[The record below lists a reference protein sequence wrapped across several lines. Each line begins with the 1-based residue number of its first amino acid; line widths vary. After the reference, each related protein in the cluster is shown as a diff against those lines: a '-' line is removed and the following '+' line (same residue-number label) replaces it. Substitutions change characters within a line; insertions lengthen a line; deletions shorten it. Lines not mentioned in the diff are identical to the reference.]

1 MLVEMVVGV
10 QLVVMKVERVA
21 GVLLGRLMAVAN
33 ERVVAMKR
41 MVSVELR
48 RAGCTCLVLL
58 MVILLLLKLLH
69 QTLVV

>member
-21 GVLLGRLMAVAN
+21 GLLLGRLL

-69 QTLVV
+69 QPLVV